1 MTPHEFVTS
10 WNHCLI
16 NFDSPDMRAKV
27 INDEYSIIWRL
38 KDRVLKYKRV
48 VFDDCYLTLHVYK
61 RDVSQVAFKIGLV
74 HQTIKT
80 PGPETTHWQT
90 LYLSQEQ
97 IHCPITLYTKLIIA
111 AANLTRQGKIE
122 PEVCKTLNQL
132 ILQTLENDHVAI

>member
-10 WNHCLI
+10 WNHCLT
-16 NFDSPDMRAKV
+16 NFDSPDIRVKV
-27 INDEYSIIWRL
+27 INDEYSIIWHL

-48 VFDDCYLTLHVYK
+48 VFNDCYLTLHVYK

-74 HQTIKT
+74 HKTIKT

-90 LYLSQEQ
+90 LYLSQTQ
-97 IHCPITLYTKLIIA
+97 INCPITLYTKLIIA

-122 PEVCKTLNQL
+122 PEVCKTLNKI
-132 ILQTLENDHVAI
+132 ILQTLENKYDTI